1 MRFPFCPLSA
11 ECEGEAAGE
20 DLVGAPLVEAV
31 GARWFARWFAHL
43 GRIIDALYRIDFTY
57 ILLE

>member
-1 MRFPFCPLSA
+1 MWFPFCPLSA
-11 ECEGEAAGE
+11 ECEGEAVG

-31 GARWFARWFAHL
+31 GARSFSFAHL